1 MCIRD
6 SKKDIQKFKNY
17 LSTTIPSLENNPIV
31 FTRRCVYT
39 DTLDGHF
46 WIDRHP
52 EISNLTIGTGG
63 SGHGLKMGPVLGKL
77 IVTAATGGDSK
88 WSARFR
94 WRDLKNDEVKKE
106 ECRYDG

>member
-6 SKKDIQKFKNY
+6 S
-17 LSTTIPSLENNPIV
+17 
-31 FTRRCVYT
+31 VYT

-46 WIDRHP
+46 WIDQHP

-63 SGHGLKMGPVLGKL
+63 SGHGLKMGPVLGQL
-77 IVTAATGGDSK
+77 IATAAEGGNMEWSSK
-88 WSARFR
+88 FR
-94 WRDLKNDEVKKE
+94 WRDLKIEEAKKE